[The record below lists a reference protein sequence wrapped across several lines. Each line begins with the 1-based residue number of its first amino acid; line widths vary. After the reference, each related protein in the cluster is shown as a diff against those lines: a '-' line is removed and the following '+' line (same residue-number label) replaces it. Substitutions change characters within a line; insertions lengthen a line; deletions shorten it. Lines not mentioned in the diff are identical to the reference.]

1 MMRLRHADEW
11 VGLLVVLAGVL
22 FLGVIFQAGV
32 LRDWFKPTVVLR
44 IILPEAG
51 VAGLAV
57 GADVEVLGTRAG
69 TIRRIV
75 INPNQQMYAEA
86 ELDDQAK
93 AFIKRDSQAV
103 IKRRFG
109 IAGASFVDLSRG
121 SGRDLDWSFAVIKGS
136 TERDPTESIGVILDQ
151 VRERVFP
158 ILDDAGKMMKSLATV
173 AARIEAGEG
182 NVGKLLSNDDLMKEV
197 EGMASDARAAVAGL
211 SRILGQLEVAARD
224 VTALTKSASSQSEGV
239 PALLKRT
246 DRLLAS
252 LEGPMK
258 DLAGATQHLPQIA
271 RNLEGGTQNLPTLL
285 TQVQLTAQEL
295 ERLLVQLRGSFLFG
309 GGGPRPA
316 DPPRLPP
323 TQVRP

>member
-1 MMRLRHADEW
+1 MIRLRHADEW
-11 VGLLVVLAGVL
+11 VGLLVVLAGLL
-22 FLGVIFQAGV
+22 FLGVVFQAGV
-32 LRDWFKPTVVLR
+32 LRDWFKPTVTLR

-57 GADVEVLGTRAG
+57 GADVEVLGTKAG

-93 AFIKRDSQAV
+93 AFIRRDSQAV

-109 IAGASFVDLSRG
+109 IAGASFVELSRG
-121 SGRDLDWSFAVIKGS
+121 TERELDWSYAVVKGV
-136 TERDPTESIGVILDQ
+136 TERDPTESIGAILDQ
-151 VRERVFP
+151 VREKVFP
-158 ILDDAGKMMKSLATV
+158 ILDDAGRMMRSLATV
-173 AARIEAGEG
+173 AERIEGGEG
-182 NVGKLLSNDDLMKEV
+182 NIGKLLANDDLMKEV
-197 EGMASDARAAVAGL
+197 EGMAGDARAAVAGMT
-211 SRILGQLEVAARD
+211 RILGQLEIAARD
-224 VTALTKSASSQSEGV
+224 VAALTRAAGSRDEGV
-239 PALLKRT
+239 PALLRRT

-252 LEGPMK
+252 LEGPIK
-258 DLAGATQHLPQIA
+258 DLGGASQHLPQIA
-271 RNLEGGTQNLPTLL
+271 RNLEGSTQNLPVLL

-295 ERLLVQLRGSFLFG
+295 ERLLVQLRGSFLLG
-309 GGGPRPA
+309 GGGPRAP